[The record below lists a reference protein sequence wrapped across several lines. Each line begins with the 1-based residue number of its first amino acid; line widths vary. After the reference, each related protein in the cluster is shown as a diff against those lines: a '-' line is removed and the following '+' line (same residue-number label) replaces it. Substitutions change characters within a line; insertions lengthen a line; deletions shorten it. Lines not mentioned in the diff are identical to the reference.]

1 MRVTIRPVIS
11 LLGLAIVLAACSVHA
26 TARRSAP
33 AAAVTAS
40 TNPDTEPLMRADLD
54 FAADVARDGID
65 AWVKWFAND
74 GQQIGPSRQV
84 VGHGAIREYMA
95 STFSDP
101 TAKLAW
107 WPVSARISSSGDLG
121 YTIGRYEARTMNPD
135 GSVTIRGTGRYITIW
150 RKQADGSWKVELD
163 TGHPDPAPKQP

>member
-1 MRVTIRPVIS
+1 MRITIRPATG
-11 LLGLAIVLAACSVHA
+11 LLAFAVVLAACSVHA

-40 TNPDTEPLMRADLD
+40 TNPDTEALMQADRD

-74 GQQIGPSRQV
+74 GQQIGPGRQV
-84 VGHGAIREYMA
+84 VGNGAIRDYMA

-101 TAKLAW
+101 AAKLAW

-135 GSVTIRGTGRYITIW
+135 GSVTVRGTGRYITIW
-150 RKQADGSWKVELD
+150 RKQGDGSWKVELD
-163 TGHPDPAPKQP
+163 TGHPDPKPAQP

>member
-1 MRVTIRPVIS
+1 MRVTIRPAVG
-11 LLGLAIVLAACSVHA
+11 LLALVIVLAACSVRT
-26 TARRSAP
+26 TARRSTP
-33 AAAVTAS
+33 AAAVTTS
-40 TNPDTEPLMRADLD
+40 TNPDTEALMRADRG

-74 GQQIGPSRQV
+74 GQQIGPGRQV
-84 VGHGAIREYMA
+84 VGHGAIRDYMA

-101 TAKLAW
+101 AAKLAW
-107 WPVSARISSSGDLG
+107 WPVSARISSGGDLG

-135 GSVTIRGTGRYITIW
+135 GSVTVRGTGRYITIW
-150 RKQADGSWKVELD
+150 RKQADGDWKVELD

>member
-1 MRVTIRPVIS
+1 MTVTIRPAVG
-11 LLGLAIVLAACSVHA
+11 LLAVAIVLAACSVRA
-26 TARRSAP
+26 TAGRSTL

-40 TNPDTEPLMRADLD
+40 TDPDTEALMRADRD

-74 GQQIGPSRQV
+74 GQQIGPGRQV
-84 VGHGAIREYMA
+84 VGHGAIRDYMA

-101 TAKLAW
+101 AAKLAW

-135 GSVTIRGTGRYITIW
+135 GSVTVRGTGRYITIW
-150 RKQADGSWKVELD
+150 RKQADGRWKVELD
-163 TGHPDPAPKQP
+163 TGHPDPKPAQP